1 MTAVPGP
8 ALPKPFAVPLLF
20 LWFAAPPAALAQAE
34 GAAVAFGGLRGDPTL
49 PVEVTADQL
58 RVNQADATALFTG
71 NVVVGQGLL
80 RMTSAEL
87 LVEYDEAGQAISR
100 MHATGGVTLVNG
112 AETAEAQEAVY
123 TIADGIVVMTGDVL
137 LTQGTSAISGSR
149 LNVDLNAGTG
159 LMEGRVTTVFV
170 PAASP

>member
-1 MTAVPGP
+1 MPGRSVPICRFV
-8 ALPKPFAVPLLF
+8 LPLL
-20 LWFAAPPAALAQAE
+20 LGLAQPAGPALAQAE
-34 GAAVAFGGLRGDPTL
+34 GAPVGFGGLRGDPTL

-80 RMTSAEL
+80 RLTAAEL
-87 LVEYDEAGQAISR
+87 RVEYDETGQSISR
-100 MHATGGVTLVNG
+100 MHATGGVTLANG

-123 TIADGIVVMTGDVL
+123 TIATGEVVMTGDVL

-149 LNVDLNAGTG
+149 LDVDLTTGTG
-159 LMEGRVTTVFV
+159 LMAGRVTTVFV
-170 PAASP
+170 PATTTP